1 MGGWM
6 LGWSKLEIRLCS
18 FQLELELGL
27 GLSLAITRHT
37 TGAKGCNFVTNFD
50 LFQSMYAFF
59 SFYWR
64 ERAAGNDEVATIFL
78 RIFFSFFSPFFFPVF
93 PPSQPFLIDGVLG
106 SKNLFSKSCLEH
118 PKLGIDQT
126 PAAICGSPGGQFGFC
141 RRWGIAGSVA
151 LQAVSEC
158 QQCC

>member
-64 ERAAGNDEVATIFL
+64 ERAAFQWSAFGRSTAGNDEVATIFI
-78 RIFFSFFSPFFFPVF
+78 RIFFSFFPPFFSPFFFP
-93 PPSQPFLIDGVLG
+93 PSRPFLIEGVLG
-106 SKNLFSKSCLEH
+106 SKNLFSKSCLER
-118 PKLGIDQT
+118 PKT
-126 PAAICGSPGGQFGFC
+126 
-141 RRWGIAGSVA
+141 
-151 LQAVSEC
+151 
-158 QQCC
+158 

>member
-1 MGGWM
+1 M

-64 ERAAGNDEVATIFL
+64 ERAAFQRSAFGRSTAGNDVVATIQSFL
-78 RIFFSFFSPFFFPVF
+78 CFLFFP
-93 PPSQPFLIDGVLG
+93 PL
-106 SKNLFSKSCLEH
+106 LF
-118 PKLGIDQT
+118 
-126 PAAICGSPGGQFGFC
+126 
-141 RRWGIAGSVA
+141 
-151 LQAVSEC
+151 
-158 QQCC
+158 